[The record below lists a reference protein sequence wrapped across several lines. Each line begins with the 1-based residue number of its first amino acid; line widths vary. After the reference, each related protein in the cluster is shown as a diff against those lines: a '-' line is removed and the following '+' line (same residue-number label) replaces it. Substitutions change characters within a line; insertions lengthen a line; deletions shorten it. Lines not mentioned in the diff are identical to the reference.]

1 MSFVDWATTLPQYTR
16 VSHSFSTFFGQK
28 KNKLKVQMKRHT
40 PTKTELTGNRSQK
53 MRQRKT
59 KVFAQTHAAVKLL
72 RCA

>member
-1 MSFVDWATTLPQYTR
+1 
-16 VSHSFSTFFGQK
+16 
-28 KNKLKVQMKRHT
+28 MKRHT

-59 KVFAQTHAAVKLL
+59 KVFAQTHTAVKLL